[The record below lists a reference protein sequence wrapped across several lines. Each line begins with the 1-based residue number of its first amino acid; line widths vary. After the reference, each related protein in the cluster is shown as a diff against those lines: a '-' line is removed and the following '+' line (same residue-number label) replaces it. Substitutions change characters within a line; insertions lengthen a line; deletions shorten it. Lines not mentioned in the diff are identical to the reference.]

1 MEVRG
6 LCPELVLRDPRSVGD
21 LQMEAATW
29 VRRPSGPVL
38 RAEGA
43 AAGTD
48 RDGWP
53 SIGPVDC
60 HADFSIV
67 DEHGNAVSL
76 TYTLNSWFGARLV
89 AAGTGIVM
97 NNEMDDFTSKPGVP
111 NQFGLVQGAANA
123 VAPGKTP
130 LSSMSPTIVTKDG
143 HVAMVIGSPGGSRI
157 ITITLEAISNM
168 IDYGMTVQEAIDAP
182 RVHMQWLPDT
192 IYLEPYALSPD
203 TRKMLEAEGYKFTD
217 GAPWGIAEG
226 IVAGAPRL
234 TAPPGASSAGSL
246 DLGTLKL
253 PGATLFGAHD
263 PRGPAGLAAGE

>member
-1 MEVRG
+1 
-6 LCPELVLRDPRSVGD
+6 
-21 LQMEAATW
+21 MEAATW